1 MRGWEPPDKKF
12 PQGRWC
18 TWRRLLGGSVR
29 SGFSGSEDDLHF
41 ILTARMQPSRL
52 LQLPV
57 PFGILHRGSA
67 CCNLGC
73 RLHLLKEAA
82 DGIGWLGLKLRLAP
96 GVLFKTAC
104 N

>member
-1 MRGWEPPDKKF
+1 MHLAQAVRGD
-12 PQGRWC
+12 
-18 TWRRLLGGSVR
+18 R
-29 SGFSGSEDDLHF
+29 SGVASLV
-41 ILTARMQPSRL
+41 ARMTFTFLTGRMHPPRL

-57 PFGILHRGSA
+57 PSGILHRGSA

-73 RLHLLKEAA
+73 PLHLLKEAA

-96 GVLFKTAC
+96 GVLFKTAR